1 MNTDV
6 TEDGVSGCRGRDG
19 GRDGDGGGHRD
30 NGPVPMAEVGGF
42 DTGKLPE
49 GLDIGVVHVTDDD
62 DDP

>member
-1 MNTDV
+1 MDAGAGTGGG
-6 TEDGVSGCRGRDG
+6 DGE
-19 GRDGDGGGHRD
+19 GGGHRA